1 MKFNLKIMHQHFLYY
16 YILAHLVLLSFIVGW
31 SVRAFVVLS
40 GGGVSVPDASGDER
54 AVVGNNIIDSRI
66 AAATSS
72 AYARQVVRV
81 AGGCELWESTDFFRM
96 DRWGKA
102 TSSPYPDSSM
112 ICNCPAGFDKVQIR
126 TTQDTIQNFASGNWY
141 NRSTHFGGNL
151 NSPELCTFDP
161 FAAHESVRSCRYNS
175 IGPDNGYNKFCVRI
189 RCDEGCDCVIGT
201 PCYGTE
207 EITRKNNFFDFA
219 FKIQPAKADLPLG
232 CSIGMYRVGC
242 GFILKCQHH
251 DLPVGQPTTITTWLC
266 INTSATSTLTGW
278 HN

>member
-1 MKFNLKIMHQHFLYY
+1 M
-16 YILAHLVLLSFIVGW
+16 
-31 SVRAFVVLS
+31 VLS

-126 TTQDTIQNFASGNWY
+126 TRQDSIKNFWS
-141 NRSTHFGGNL
+141 
-151 NSPELCTFDP
+151 
-161 FAAHESVRSCRYNS
+161 
-175 IGPDNGYNKFCVRI
+175 DN
-189 RCDEGCDCVIGT
+189 DAE
-201 PCYGTE
+201 
-207 EITRKNNFFDFA
+207 
-219 FKIQPAKADLPLG
+219 
-232 CSIGMYRVGC
+232 
-242 GFILKCQHH
+242 
-251 DLPVGQPTTITTWLC
+251 
-266 INTSATSTLTGW
+266 
-278 HN
+278 